1 MQNGIFCLLA
11 PLKEKPNTKTEETVK
26 KGSLEYRSHNFIYIL
41 NISQFKSYKY
51 ILSMQGGY
59 VN

>member
-26 KGSLEYRSHNFIYIL
+26 KE
-41 NISQFKSYKY
+41 
-51 ILSMQGGY
+51 
-59 VN
+59 V